1 MKSLKLFL
9 LLLSTTLWLQAQSFY
24 VLTGVDSYDPMV
36 INNAEKTK
44 KYNKEIKALMLG
56 TSKELGIDTQ
66 GHSSRVLAMVIKRIA
81 VGNEAAFQVTLEL
94 GEYVKRKGR
103 EDEVFALTYLDS
115 YRIAPS
121 NEDLEDELADTI
133 EKLLETFKLQHQEDN
148 KVISNSQTTVSH
160 EDFSKAMK
168 YESDYQT
175 ALSKAKKSK
184 KPLMIFMTTSYC
196 PWCRKLESQILAKED
211 INDRIHQ
218 KYVPLMLNY
227 DLKKFPKQFLEENI
241 TPTLYI
247 VDPETEKIKE
257 KFVGYNNRGAF
268 LHSVKQEDI

>member
-1 MKSLKLFL
+1 MKPLKFFLFIL
-9 LLLSTTLWLQAQSFY
+9 TTTVLLQAQSFY

-36 INNAEKTK
+36 INNAENTK
-44 KYNKEIKALMLG
+44 QYNKEIKALMLG

-81 VGNEAAFQVTLEL
+81 VGNEVAFQVTLEL

-115 YRIAPS
+115 YRISPS
-121 NEDLEDELADTI
+121 DEDLEDELADTI

-148 KVISNSQTTVSH
+148 KVISNSKTTVSH
-160 EDFSKAMK
+160 ETFAKAMK

-175 ALSKAKKSK
+175 ALAKAKTAK

-211 INDRIHQ
+211 MNAKIHE
-218 KYVPLMLNY
+218 KYVPVMLNY
-227 DLKKFPKQFLEENI
+227 DLKKFPEQFLKEKM

-247 VDPETEKIKE
+247 VNSETEKIEE
-257 KFVGYNNRGAF
+257 KFVGYNNRGGF
-268 LHSVKQEDI
+268 LHTLKK

>member
-1 MKSLKLFL
+1 MKLLKLFL
-9 LLLSTTLWLQAQSFY
+9 FLVMSMTLVQAQSFY

-36 INNAEKTK
+36 INNAENTK
-44 KYNKEIKALMLG
+44 QYNKEIKALMLG

-81 VGNEAAFQVTLEL
+81 VGNEVALQVTLEL

-103 EDEVFALTYLDS
+103 EDEIFALTYLDS
-115 YRIAPS
+115 YRISPS
-121 NEDLEDELADTI
+121 DEDLEDELADTI

-148 KVISNSQTTVSH
+148 KVISNSKTTVSH
-160 EDFSKAMK
+160 EAFAKAMK

-175 ALSKAKKSK
+175 ALAKAKTAK

-211 INDRIHQ
+211 INAKIHQ
-218 KYVPLMLNY
+218 KYVPVMLNY
-227 DLKKFPKQFLEENI
+227 DLKKFPKQFAEVKV

-247 VDPETEKIKE
+247 VDYQTEKIVE
-257 KFVGYNNRGAF
+257 QFVGYNNRAAF
-268 LHSVKQEDI
+268 LHIVK